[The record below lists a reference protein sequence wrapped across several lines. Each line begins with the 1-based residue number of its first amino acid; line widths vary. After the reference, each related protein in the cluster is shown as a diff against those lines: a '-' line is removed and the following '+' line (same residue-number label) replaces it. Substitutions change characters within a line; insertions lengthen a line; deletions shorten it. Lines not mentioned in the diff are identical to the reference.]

1 MSEVGVKQEERTRD
15 GKGRWLPGKTANP
28 AGRPKG
34 IKHKLSASFI
44 NDLALHWQAEG
55 GDILRR
61 VTEEDPAAVLRVIA
75 SLVPREMMLKLEGG
89 NDGQGI
95 VINLLGVS
103 HPLIEERDITPA
115 IDSESP
121 DIGTNDTE

>member
-1 MSEVGVKQEERTRD
+1 MNKSVKQEERTRD
-15 GKGRWLPGKTANP
+15 DKGRWLPGKTANP

-44 NDLALHWQAEG
+44 NDLAAHWQAEG

-75 SLVPREMMLKLEGG
+75 SLVPREMMLKLEGAT
-89 NDGQGI
+89 DGRGI
-95 VINLLGVS
+95 IINLLGVS
-103 HPLIEERDITPA
+103 HPLIGEKDITPA
-115 IDSESP
+115 LDNKSDE
-121 DIGTNDTE
+121 